1 MNNILERD
9 IKTLGLNKNLID
21 KLIENNILNVYKLC
35 SYSRMELSKL
45 KFTNDEINDLI
56 IKMQLL
62 GLDIKKNHAK
72 NNSLI
77 INNGF

>member
-45 KFTNDEINDLI
+45 KFTILLI
-56 IKMQLL
+56 MERDKR
-62 GLDIKKNHAK
+62 NE
-72 NNSLI
+72 
-77 INNGF
+77 